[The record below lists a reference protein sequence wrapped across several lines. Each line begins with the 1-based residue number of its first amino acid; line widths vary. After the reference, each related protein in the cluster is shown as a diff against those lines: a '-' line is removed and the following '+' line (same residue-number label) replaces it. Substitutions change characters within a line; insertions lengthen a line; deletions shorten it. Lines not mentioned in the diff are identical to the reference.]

1 MRLLGKV
8 ISSPFLSALYY
19 FGEEMKTEKTNLSG
33 RSTDSR
39 WAIRPLVSPEVYTD
53 RQEHIDYLYNA
64 ALDAIGRRTMSTV
77 LLGQRRMGKTE
88 IFKRVVNRLF
98 FEQDHRDP
106 DAVVPVYYS
115 FKDEPLDRWEFAA
128 EYVENFLRWYAAFRV
143 RDISILDRT
152 VVSVDDLPDLMKSKI
167 DISRYLA
174 GGINLLG
181 LLQKKG
187 GVIIPEKEA
196 LWLPRGISDRDE
208 STIVMFLDEFQNTRL
223 PQYNFSIVGFM
234 QEAVESPTCPHFVT
248 GSAMSIL
255 AREILGRGSLFGRFD
270 SHPIEPMTNYWG
282 ARLALKAAIYH
293 KTDIPYE
300 MAPVVADRC
309 GGNPFYITAVVRQAA
324 KQGKLIVSEET
335 LNEILA
341 VDLSS
346 GFIWAELND
355 QVTKWIERINE
366 YGITKWILYLSA
378 LEEGDRLD
386 LDRIQKELAGHEGKV
401 VPMETIRDVLIKL
414 SRGDLLQYMELGG
427 WFRKIDDP
435 ILLEFLKVWGRI
447 EVEGQDRARVQK
459 ELVRHYQ
466 TIERRIRDHLG
477 YLAEVYMAQVLW
489 SGQRKTLSGSFF
501 HSDEDVTLPW
511 RFIYIRHRTRL
522 GAAKEMEIDVEA
534 AAAKEHW
541 ICESKWRHGRKA
553 NHVDVESL
561 LRKAEVL
568 REAEGE
574 GLETMRAWFF
584 SHDGFTGKAE
594 VLMKE
599 KGMLWSVREDL
610 DGLLK
615 SVGLRC
621 LPNIMNKKGNG
632 LSTSFL

>member
-1 MRLLGKV
+1 
-8 ISSPFLSALYY
+8 
-19 FGEEMKTEKTNLSG
+19 MKTKENNLSDK
-33 RSTDSR
+33 RTDSR
-39 WAIRPLVSPEVYTD
+39 WAIRPLVPREVYTN

-88 IFKRVVNRLF
+88 IFKRVVNHLF
-98 FEQDHRDP
+98 FEQDHLDP
-106 DAVVPVYYS
+106 KALVPVYYS
-115 FKDEPLDRWEFAA
+115 FKDKPLDRWEFAA
-128 EYVENFLRWYAAFRV
+128 EYVENFLRWYAAFRL

-152 VVSVDDLPDLMKSKI
+152 VINVDDLPDLMKSKI
-167 DISRYLA
+167 KISKYLA

-181 LLQKKG
+181 WLQKKS

-208 STIVMFLDEFQNTRL
+208 STTVMFLDEFQNTRL
-223 PQYNFSIVGFM
+223 PQYEFDIVGFM

-282 ARLALKAAIYH
+282 ARLAFNASCYH
-293 KTDIPYE
+293 RAKIE
-300 MAPVVADRC
+300 EKMLPVVADRC

-324 KQGKLIVSEET
+324 KQGKPIVSEET

-346 GFIWAELND
+346 GFIWSELND
-355 QVTKWIERINE
+355 QVSKWIERINE
-366 YGITKWILYLSA
+366 YGITKWVLYLSA

-386 LDRIQKELAGHEGKV
+386 LDRIQKELAEREGKV

-447 EVEGQDRARVQK
+447 EVEGQDRAAVQND
-459 ELVRHYQ
+459 LRTQYQ
-466 TIERRIRDHLG
+466 TIKRRIHDHRG
-477 YLAEVYMAQVLW
+477 YLAEVYMAQILW
-489 SGQRKTLSGSFF
+489 SGQDKTLPGKLF
-501 HSDEDVTLPW
+501 HSKEDITLPW
-511 RFIYIRHRTRL
+511 HFSYVKLRSRL
-522 GAAKEMEIDVEA
+522 GGGKGMEIDVEGGA
-534 AAAKEHW
+534 GKERW
-541 ICESKWRHGRKA
+541 ICESKWWIGRKVGQA
-553 NHVDVESL
+553 EVESL
-561 LRKAEVL
+561 MRKGSFVKEEV
-568 REAEGE
+568 GE
-574 GLETMRAWFF
+574 GLQILRLWFF
-584 SHDGFTGKAE
+584 AHEGFTEDAE
-594 VLMKE
+594 ALMRE
-599 KGMLWSVREDL
+599 KGVLWSTRQDL
-610 DGLLK
+610 DGLLRH
-615 SVGLRC
+615 VGLRQ
-621 LPNIMNKKGNG
+621 LPELADEKIAHG
-632 LSTSFL
+632 

>member
-1 MRLLGKV
+1 
-8 ISSPFLSALYY
+8 
-19 FGEEMKTEKTNLSG
+19 
-33 RSTDSR
+33 
-39 WAIRPLVSPEVYTD
+39 
-53 RQEHIDYLYNA
+53 
-64 ALDAIGRRTMSTV
+64 
-77 LLGQRRMGKTE
+77 
-88 IFKRVVNRLF
+88 
-98 FEQDHRDP
+98 
-106 DAVVPVYYS
+106 
-115 FKDEPLDRWEFAA
+115 
-128 EYVENFLRWYAAFRV
+128 
-143 RDISILDRT
+143 
-152 VVSVDDLPDLMKSKI
+152 
-167 DISRYLA
+167 
-174 GGINLLG
+174 
-181 LLQKKG
+181 
-187 GVIIPEKEA
+187 
-196 LWLPRGISDRDE
+196 
-208 STIVMFLDEFQNTRL
+208 
-223 PQYNFSIVGFM
+223 
-234 QEAVESPTCPHFVT
+234 
-248 GSAMSIL
+248 MSIL

-282 ARLALKAAIYH
+282 ARLVLKAAIYH

-324 KQGKLIVSEET
+324 KQGKLIISEET

-366 YGITKWILYLSA
+366 YGITKWVLYLSA

-386 LDRIQKELAGHEGKV
+386 LDRIQKELAEREGQV

-501 HSDEDVTLPW
+501 HSNEDVTLPW

-610 DGLLK
+610 DGLLT

-621 LPNIMNKKGNG
+621 LPNIMNKKGIEE
-632 LSTSFL
+632 SVS